1 MRNMFWK
8 WSDLAK
14 VMWEVQESTRHI
26 ALFFWDKLSKA
37 TYSVSF
43 LKLHNIHTFNRYLM
57 RFGSR
62 LWTQL
67 YSWKSCWPQRPVFM
81 GGGGAETNWQLH
93 NMGGGQEQTQPTHL
107 ILFPALYRI
116 SSFNPHKRISI
127 KVGII
132 ITPIYGW
139 GTLLTLVKCFT
150 RDHIKK

>member
-1 MRNMFWK
+1 MQQHWEPPAWDNCLLIHLQENPIRMRNMFWK

-57 RFGSR
+57 RFGSG

-81 GGGGAETNWQLH
+81 GGGAETNWQLH
-93 NMGGGQEQTQPTHL
+93 NMGEDRNRHNLHTWSCSQHFIVLVHL
-107 ILFPALYRI
+107 ILTRGSALR
-116 SSFNPHKRISI
+116 
-127 KVGII
+127 
-132 ITPIYGW
+132 
-139 GTLLTLVKCFT
+139 
-150 RDHIKK
+150 